1 MHPRIIAI
9 ANQKGGV
16 GKTTTT
22 VNLAHAFLSQ
32 GKRVLVIDL
41 DPQASLSIS
50 LGLGPLQLKQ
60 MEEANQTIYFALVKG
75 RPLEGMIVAGSANG
89 HPDLVPASIR
99 LSAAEAEMLSP
110 YGVAHVLRDR
120 LEDLNT
126 RYDVILIDC
135 PPTLGILTVNG
146 LSAAAEVLIP
156 AKTDLLSIMGVPLLL
171 DTIENTRRR
180 ANPDLHILGILPT
193 LYHPRNNHDKEV
205 LDELTATMVSRG
217 ITVFEPVHHATAFD
231 KAVAEGRAA
240 LELWPH
246 TPGVQTYQRIVEYIF
261 SYGPEI

>member
-1 MHPRIIAI
+1 MQPRIIAI

-32 GKRVLVIDL
+32 GKRVLVVDL

-50 LGLGPLQLKQ
+50 IGLDPAQLKKL
-60 MEEANQTIYFALVKG
+60 EEANQTIYFALVKG
-75 RPLEGMIVAGSANG
+75 RPLEGMIIPNG
-89 HPDLVPASIR
+89 GIGQPDLVPASIR

-110 YGVAHVLRDR
+110 YGAAHVLRDR
-120 LEDLNT
+120 LDDLT
-126 RYDVILIDC
+126 TPYDVILIDC

-146 LSAAAEVLIP
+146 LSAAREVLIP

-171 DTIENTRRR
+171 DTIDNIRRR
-180 ANPDLHILGILPT
+180 ANPELRILGILPT

-205 LDELTATMVSRG
+205 LDELTATMASQG
-217 ITVFEPVHHATAFD
+217 ITVFEPVHHSTAFD
-231 KAVAEGRAA
+231 KAVAEGRSA
-240 LELWPH
+240 LELWPQ
-246 TPGVQTYQRIVEYIF
+246 TPGVQTYQRIVEH
-261 SYGPEI
+261 SYAPKI

>member
-50 LGLGPLQLKQ
+50 LGLDPTQLKAL
-60 MEEANQTIYFALVKG
+60 EDANQTIYYALVKG
-75 RPLEGMIVAGSANG
+75 RPLAGMIVPYASIG

-120 LEDLNT
+120 LDDLT
-126 RYDVILIDC
+126 TPYDVILIDC

-146 LSAAAEVLIP
+146 LSAAGEVLIP

-171 DTIENTRRR
+171 DTIENIRRR
-180 ANPDLHILGILPT
+180 ANPELRILGILPT
-193 LYHPRNNHDKEV
+193 LYHPRNTHDKEV
-205 LDELTATMVSRG
+205 LDELTATMAAQA
-217 ITVFEPVHHATAFD
+217 ITVFEPIHHSTAFD

-240 LELWPH
+240 LELWPQ
-246 TPGVQTYQRIVEYIF
+246 TPGVQSYKHIVEHT
-261 SYGPEI
+261 YGAKI

>member
-22 VNLAHAFLSQ
+22 VNLAHAFLSR
-32 GKRVLVIDL
+32 GKRVLAIDL

-50 LGLGPLQLKQ
+50 LGLDPMQLKHL
-60 MEEANQTIYFALVKG
+60 EESNQTIYFALVKG
-75 RPLEGMIVAGSANG
+75 RPLNGMIVTGDISR
-89 HPDLVPASIR
+89 PDLVPASIR
-99 LSAAEAEMLSP
+99 LSAAEAELLSP
-110 YGVAHVLRDR
+110 YGAAHVLRDQ
-120 LEDLNT
+120 LEDLSAP
-126 RYDVILIDC
+126 YDVILIDC

-171 DTIENTRRR
+171 DTIENIKRR
-180 ANPDLHILGILPT
+180 ANPELRILGVLPT
-193 LYHPRNNHDKEV
+193 LYHPRNTHDKEV
-205 LDELTATMVSRG
+205 LDELTATMAVQD
-217 ITVFEPVHHATAFD
+217 ITVFEPVHHSTAFD

-240 LELWPH
+240 LELWPQ
-246 TPGVQTYQRIVEYIF
+246 TPGVQTYQRIVEHTL
-261 SYGPEI
+261 SHGPKI

>member
-22 VNLAHAFLSQ
+22 VNLAYAFLSQ
-32 GKRVLVIDL
+32 GKRVLAIDL

-50 LGLGPLQLKQ
+50 LGLDPAQLKQ
-60 MEEANQTIYFALVKG
+60 LEEANQTIYFALVKG
-75 RPLEGMIVAGSANG
+75 RPLQEMIVPGAPTG

-120 LEDLNT
+120 LAELT
-126 RYDVILIDC
+126 TTYDVILIDC

-171 DTIENTRRR
+171 DTIENIRRR
-180 ANPDLHILGILPT
+180 ANPQLRILGILPT
-193 LYHPRNNHDKEV
+193 LYHPRNTHDKEV
-205 LDELTATMVSRG
+205 LDELTATMTAQAIS
-217 ITVFEPVHHATAFD
+217 VFDPVHHATAFD
-231 KAVAEGRAA
+231 KAVAEGRSA

-246 TPGVQTYQRIVEYIF
+246 TPGVQTYQRIVEH
-261 SYGPEI
+261 SHAAKV

>member
-32 GKRVLVIDL
+32 GKRVLAIDL

-50 LGLGPLQLKQ
+50 LGLDPSQLKA
-60 MEEANQTIYFALVKG
+60 MEEANQTIYFAMVKA
-75 RPLEGMIVAGSANG
+75 RPLDGMIVAGASQG
-89 HPDLVPASIR
+89 QPDLVPASIR

-110 YGVAHVLRDR
+110 YGAAHVLRDR
-120 LEDLNT
+120 IEALAT
-126 RYDVILIDC
+126 PYDVILIDC

-146 LSAAAEVLIP
+146 LSAAGEVLIP

-171 DTIENTRRR
+171 DTIENIRRR
-180 ANPDLHILGILPT
+180 ANPGLRILGLLPT

-205 LDELTATMVSRG
+205 LDELTTTMAAQG
-217 ITVFEPVHHATAFD
+217 IPVFDPVHHSTAFD

-240 LELWPH
+240 LELWPQ
-246 TPGVQTYQRIVEYIF
+246 TPGVQTYQRIVEQTLSHGSKI
-261 SYGPEI
+261 

>member
-1 MHPRIIAI
+1 MQPRIIAI

-22 VNLAHAFLSQ
+22 VNLAYAFLSQ
-32 GKRVLVIDL
+32 GKRVLAIDL

-50 LGLGPLQLKQ
+50 LGLDPMQLKKL
-60 MEEANQTIYFALVKG
+60 EEANQTIYFALVKG
-75 RPLEGMIVAGSANG
+75 HPLNGMIVTGDANG

-99 LSAAEAEMLSP
+99 LSAAEAELLSP
-110 YGVAHVLRDR
+110 YGAAHVLRDQ
-120 LEDLNT
+120 LEELSSQ
-126 RYDVILIDC
+126 YDVILIDC

-171 DTIENTRRR
+171 DTIENIRRR
-180 ANPDLHILGILPT
+180 ANPELRILGLLPT
-193 LYHPRNNHDKEV
+193 LYHPRNTHDKEV
-205 LDELTATMVSRG
+205 LDELTATMAAQG
-217 ITVFEPVHHATAFD
+217 ITVFEPVHHSTAFD

-246 TPGVQTYQRIVEYIF
+246 TPGVQTYQRIVEHTLSHDPKI
-261 SYGPEI
+261 